1 METSGLSGFNL
12 LNSAR
17 NLSCGDELMETS
29 FETFENRDREPR
41 NLSCGDKLIAI
52 EGCDRTDWSLRARF
66 QRPHSLD
73 N

>member
-1 METSGLSGFNL
+1 METSISLRWLTHCST
-12 LNSAR
+12 R